1 MEYGYGP
8 EKHIIDE
15 IKKSRVLIVVSSLI
29 LITVFVLF
37 SIWGTSEIMDLDKK
51 EFLVVNKK
59 LNNITTEVES
69 INLKQDQMQQSI
81 SNIESKMDSSII
93 ISQSTNSKVSS
104 LNGKVARVS
113 ENMDTIIVYIKK

>member
-29 LITVFVLF
+29 LISLVLF
-37 SIWGTSEIMDLDKK
+37 SIWGISEILNLDKK

-69 INLKQDQMQQSI
+69 ISTKQDQMQESI
-81 SNIESKMDSSII
+81 SKIESKMDSSII
-93 ISQSTNSKVSS
+93 ISKSTNSKVSS